1 MFNKEQF
8 ATDLLVY
15 RTKKNMSRCDIY
27 KQLGVTVS
35 TLQVIEE
42 ARFIPN
48 LINYY
53 KLCNFMKVEPNKYI
67 KL

>member
-1 MFNKEQF
+1 MFKKEEF
-8 ATDLLVY
+8 ATDLLIF
-15 RTKKNMSRCDIY
+15 RIGNNMSRHDLYKKIDIP
-27 KQLGVTVS
+27 VS

-42 ARFIPN
+42 GRFMPN

>member
-8 ATDLLVY
+8 ATDLLVC

-27 KQLGVTVS
+27 KQLGITVS

-42 ARFIPN
+42 AKFLPN

-53 KLCNFMKVEPNKYI
+53 KLCNFMGVEPIKYI
-67 KL
+67 QL